1 MTLVDWLGL
10 LLAAVS
16 LIAGASFH
24 IQSVI
29 RGALAEER
37 LRNASLFA
45 PLIDHI
51 ELKSEI
57 RALNKAVTDLTKQIE
72 IWRHAHD

>member
-1 MTLVDWLGL
+1 MVLVDWLGL
-10 LLAAVS
+10 LV
-16 LIAGASFH
+16 
-24 IQSVI
+24 
-29 RGALAEER
+29 GALTALGGVVVYLKVAMKDAIAEER

-57 RALNKAVTDLTKQIE
+57 RALNKSIHELTKHLD
-72 IWRHAHD
+72 RLGVR